1 MLVLRSL
8 FIPELPLL
16 LPAPPPGLEQRKH
29 FGNHEWRLMNLRYS
43 LRTCAHTHTYVL
55 ISTRT
60 LSHLRKQL
68 TFSFW
73 TQWNEKM
80 KNPWSE
86 FKNVNK
92 YAIAT
97 DSWLRYKKPKVHV
110 NPNRNTNTMAPFNQA
125 LKIQKVSNNI
135 LEKLRLQA

>member
-43 LRTCAHTHTYVL
+43 LRT
-55 ISTRT
+55 
-60 LSHLRKQL
+60 
-68 TFSFW
+68 FSFW

-80 KNPWSE
+80 KNP
-86 FKNVNK
+86 
-92 YAIAT
+92 
-97 DSWLRYKKPKVHV
+97 
-110 NPNRNTNTMAPFNQA
+110 
-125 LKIQKVSNNI
+125 
-135 LEKLRLQA
+135 